1 MSRKTKFSNPALKKK
16 AKNSSKEPN
25 QFNLAVNVNSFNAVF
40 EMQKLDKEEENHLEE
55 ILENNWVP
63 ENLSESQSKQTLE
76 KLKTITS
83 EIKAISRQGAFLIGE
98 RVVQAREMLKN
109 YRNGTFLLWLESTFG
124 SVRSGYNMLTYYEL
138 FRALPDEELRAK
150 YKSMSQKAAYSLANR
165 RGDIQRKIEI
175 IDKYFNLK
183 SKELMSI
190 VQKEFSNRDQ
200 RSKKAI
206 DSLLNRLLE
215 SVDQLAKRKRELTKE
230 DLDDIKY
237 ARSRLGEIIKR

>member
-1 MSRKTKFSNPALKKK
+1 MPKKTKFSNPALKKK
-16 AKNSSKEPN
+16 NKNSLKPSD

-40 EMQKLDKEEENHLEE
+40 EMQKLDKKEENHLEE
-55 ILENNWVP
+55 ILENNWIP
-63 ENLSESQSKQTLE
+63 ENLSASQSKQTLE

-83 EIKAISRQGAFLIGE
+83 EIKSISRQGAFLVGE
-98 RVVQAREMLKN
+98 RIMQARDILKN

-138 FRALPDEELRAK
+138 FRALPDDELRTK

-165 RGDIQRKIEI
+165 RGDVQRKIKI

-183 SKELMSI
+183 SKDLISI

-200 RSKKAI
+200 RSKKAVY
-206 DSLLNRLLE
+206 SLIKRLLE
-215 SVDQLAKRKRELTKE
+215 SVDQLVKRKKELTKA
-230 DLDDIKY
+230 DLEDIKY
-237 ARSRLGEIIKR
+237 ARTRLGEMLKG